1 MITRREL
8 CEKYN
13 IAPTT
18 LDRWIRTY
26 NIEPVKVVQRGKRQ
40 YYFYDE
46 QQVVAILQANGYLNE
61 DDELMKQIYGKRGPG
76 GPRKE

>member
-8 CEKYN
+8 CKKYN
-13 IAPTT
+13 IAPST
-18 LDRWIRTY
+18 LDRWMKV
-26 NIEPVKVVQRGKRQ
+26 NDIEPVKVVQRGKRQ

-46 QQVVAILQANGYLNE
+46 QQVVAILQANGYLTE
-61 DDELMKQIYGKRGPG
+61 DDELMRQIYGRRAPG